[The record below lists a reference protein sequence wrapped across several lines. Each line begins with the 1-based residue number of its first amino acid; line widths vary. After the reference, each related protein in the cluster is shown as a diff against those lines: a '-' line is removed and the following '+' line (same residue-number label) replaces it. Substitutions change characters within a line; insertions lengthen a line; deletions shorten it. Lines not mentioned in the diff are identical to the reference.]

1 MSLGDLQYLTMLAVA
16 RLDSNAFARE
26 IRDLLRDV
34 GGRRVSVSTVFVTL
48 ARLEDQGLL
57 TSHRGPTPPRGGRA
71 TRIFA
76 LTDVGWE
83 AVHRTRAAAERM
95 WEGLEMA

>member
-1 MSLGDLQYLTMLAVA
+1 MALGDLQYLTMLAVA
-16 RLDSNAFARE
+16 RLDARAFARE

-57 TSHRGPTPPRGGRA
+57 TSHRGSPPSRGGRA
-71 TRIFA
+71 PRVFS
-76 LTDVGWE
+76 LTDAGWQ
-83 AVHRTRAAAERM
+83 AVHQTRAAAERM